1 MKALI
6 NKDIKVYTL
15 LMLGMLVSIILYTYL
30 CIRFS
35 SIKGI
40 LGLTVIMLPSI
51 VAIIVFIGDHQLHQ
65 LILSMSV
72 SRKTFVISKYIS
84 TLLFSFTLIGIS
96 VLIMYLLSLK
106 YTEAKL
112 ELDQLL
118 SLRGLTFCTTP
129 IILIISVCYPLLFK
143 YGLKVGVRIVMGS
156 FALLYGM
163 GMVVVEKWIQSNFLV
178 PGGGIFNVF
187 IGVFNHYN
195 HLGTGFY
202 LIIILLLIGLLFLS
216 VMFSVHTLKQKDIA

>member
-6 NKDIKVYTL
+6 NKDIKAYTL
-15 LMLGMLVSIILYTYL
+15 LMLGILVIIILYTYL
-30 CIRFS
+30 CIRFG

-40 LGLTVIMLPSI
+40 LGLTVIILPSI
-51 VAIIVFIGDHQLHQ
+51 VGIIVFIGDHQLHY

-84 TLLFSFTLIGIS
+84 TLLFSITLIGIS
-96 VLIMYLLSLK
+96 VLIMYLLSFK
-106 YTEAKL
+106 YTDAKL

-118 SLRGLTFCTTP
+118 SLRGLIFCMTP
-129 IILIISVCYPLLFK
+129 ITLIISVCYPLLFK
-143 YGLKVGVRIVMGS
+143 YGLKIGVRIVMGS

-163 GMVVVEKWIQSNFLV
+163 GMVVAEKWIQSNFLV
-178 PGGGIFNVF
+178 PGGGIFNAF

-202 LIIILLLIGLLFLS
+202 LIIILTLAGILLLS
-216 VMFSVHTLKQKDIA
+216 VMFSVHTLKQKDIV

>member
-6 NKDIKVYTL
+6 NKDIKTYFL
-15 LMLGMLVSIILYTYL
+15 LMLGMLVIILLYSYL
-30 CIRFS
+30 CIRFG

-51 VAIIVFIGDHQLHQ
+51 VGIILFIGDYQLHH

-84 TLLFSFTLIGIS
+84 TLLISITLIGIS
-96 VLIMYLLSLK
+96 VLIMYILSLK
-106 YTEAKL
+106 YTDAKL
-112 ELDQLL
+112 QIDQLL
-118 SLRGLTFCTTP
+118 SLKGLIFCMTP
-129 IILIISVCYPLLFK
+129 VTLIISICYPLLFK

-163 GMVVVEKWIQSNFLV
+163 GMVVAEKWIQSNFIV
-178 PGGGIFNVF
+178 PGGGIFNAF

-202 LIIILLLIGLLFLS
+202 VIVISILAGLLFLS
-216 VMFSVHTLKQKDIA
+216 VIFSIHSLKQKDII